1 MEVREFS
8 LLNEKGQSYSL
19 MDIKEHALLTEPNGL
34 GYGYTDEYQRL
45 GYSFISNLRAIAQ
58 GTITGMLNFLSY
70 DNYRN
75 LIDFIEK
82 SEELRFSYTIPYKNG
97 EKTFYRDIQ
106 LSSIDKSEKRP
117 NGVISEGVV
126 FSCLS
131 LWYSSTIA
139 YYTMQS
145 GEGEMRWDFRWDPRF
160 SNYSVRNLQYINDG
174 HVDAP
179 IEVEIDGNVQNPT
192 IQLYVEGRL
201 WQEVPFNI
209 TIGNYEKLLYG
220 TKEDDFYLLKENSDG
235 TRENIFNL
243 EVVSL
248 DNDNVLRI
256 PKGKSCE
263 LRLMADNDIS
273 RATIT
278 IYTYYKSI

>member
-1 MEVREFS
+1 MGVREFN
-8 LLNEKGQSYSL
+8 LINEKGQTYSL

-34 GYGYTDEYQRL
+34 GYAYSDEYQRL
-45 GYSFISNLRAIAQ
+45 GYSFISNLRAIEQ
-58 GTITGMLNFLSY
+58 GTITGTLNFLEY
-70 DNYRN
+70 DNYKN
-75 LIDFIEK
+75 LVDFIEK
-82 SEELRFSYTIPYKNG
+82 SEALRFSYTIPFQTG

-106 LSSIDKSEKRP
+106 ISSLEKTQLRP
-117 NGVISEGVV
+117 NGVLSEGVV

-131 LWYSSTIA
+131 LWYSPTIA
-139 YYTMQS
+139 YYTMQA
-145 GEGEMRWDFRWDPRF
+145 GEGEMRWNFKWDPRF
-160 SNYSVRNLQYINDG
+160 TNYSVRSLQFINDG

-192 IQLYVEGRL
+192 IQLFVEGKL

-209 TIGNYEKLLYG
+209 TIAQYEKLLYG
-220 TKEDDFYLLKENSDG
+220 TKEDDFYLLKENIDG
-235 TRENIFNL
+235 TTENIFNL
-243 EVVSL
+243 EVVDL

-263 LRLMADNDIS
+263 LRLLADNDIQK
-273 RATIT
+273 ATIT